1 MSSIRGTASRAATS
15 VAPQASRTPGGHH
28 RHQQQQ
34 QQRAQE
40 EQESSAHNAPG
51 ASAQR
56 VTKLQDQKTNKTMV
70 RTMTVVVTTRE
81 WQLQESTLG
90 ISSMQGVKGVSL
102 TMLIASKPSAVFLL
116 TQSTRKISSQVLTA
130 IIFHFDRQLLGN
142 KTSFTPCSIYILLI
156 SNKFDKFWMSCGC
169 RN

>member
-1 MSSIRGTASRAATS
+1 
-15 VAPQASRTPGGHH
+15 
-28 RHQQQQ
+28 
-34 QQRAQE
+34 
-40 EQESSAHNAPG
+40 
-51 ASAQR
+51 
-56 VTKLQDQKTNKTMV
+56 MV

-156 SNKFDKFWMSCGC
+156 FNKFYKFWMSCACTRLCTKNKPKRAHSGPQTELISHGGQGFII
-169 RN
+169 RPVSGNRRPLVPVYRTGLTGYR